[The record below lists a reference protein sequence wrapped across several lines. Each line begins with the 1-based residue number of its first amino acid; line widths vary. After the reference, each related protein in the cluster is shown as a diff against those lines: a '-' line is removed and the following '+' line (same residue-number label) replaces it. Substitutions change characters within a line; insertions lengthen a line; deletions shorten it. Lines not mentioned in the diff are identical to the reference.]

1 MAVVV
6 VVVVVVVADDCLS
19 ASECGTFSGNRN
31 PHRDQGYEKCPR
43 QGCIT

>member
-6 VVVVVVVADDCLS
+6 VVVVVVVADECLS
-19 ASECGTFSGNRN
+19 ASECRTFSRNKN

-43 QGCIT
+43 QGYIT